1 MWWNNDLKKC
11 FENLTYKG
19 DIIFTGRKN
28 TEELNQLYSSAI
40 ALCYVPYFE
49 GFGMPII
56 EAMKCACP
64 VITSNV
70 SAMPEVAGDAA
81 LLVNPFE
88 IKEITDAMRKLNAN
102 IELRAELSSRGQ
114 IHSQYFNW
122 NTTAVALWESIEK
135 VMNRC

>member
-11 FENLTYKG
+11 FENLTHKG

-28 TEELNQLYSSAI
+28 PEELNQLYSSAL

-64 VITSNV
+64 VITSNI

-81 LLVNPFE
+81 LLVDPRSA
-88 IKEITDAMRKLNAN
+88 KEIAASMHQVIMPEVSERLVSAGAT
-102 IELRAELSSRGQ
+102 RAQEFTWER
-114 IHSQYFNW
+114 
-122 NTTAVALWESIEK
+122 TAGLLWESIQ
-135 VMNRC
+135 RAL